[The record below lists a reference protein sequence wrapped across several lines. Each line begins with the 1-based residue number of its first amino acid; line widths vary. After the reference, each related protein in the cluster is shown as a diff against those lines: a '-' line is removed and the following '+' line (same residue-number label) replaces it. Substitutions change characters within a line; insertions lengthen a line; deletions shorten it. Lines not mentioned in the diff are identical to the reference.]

1 MLIFLESIYFS
12 LWRVVSFICVWHH
25 ISRYIFN
32 FTYQNNLNLNKII
45 EAWCC
50 SLPSIPTNSV
60 LLCWTTL
67 TDFIFFI
74 LNWEMLFLS
83 INSLDL
89 YDMEAPVCLVFLKH
103 IIQILNYL
111 YLMVL
116 FLLKIRP
123 CWQIVFQFEFFPPF
137 VWEYDKI
144 GIDCITFIW
153 NSSLAM
159 MCLIMF
165 QSILFVPWLVHDEH
179 SLCISIINLISW
191 CAVHPLRY

>member
-1 MLIFLESIYFS
+1 MLQFALHPLS
-12 LWRVVSFICVWHH
+12 
-25 ISRYIFN
+25 
-32 FTYQNNLNLNKII
+32 
-45 EAWCC
+45 
-50 SLPSIPTNSV
+50 SV
-60 LLCWTTL
+60 LPCWTTL
-67 TDFIFFI
+67 TDFVFFI
-74 LNWEMLFLS
+74 LKWEMLFPL

-89 YDMEAPVCLVFLKH
+89 FDMEAPVCLVFLKH
-103 IIQILNYL
+103 IIQILNYM

-116 FLLKIRP
+116 FLMKIRP

-144 GIDCITFIW
+144 GMGCITFIW

-165 QSILFVPWLVHDEH
+165 QSIVFVPWLVHDEH